1 MLCEKGEAG
10 AGDGHANVQGEA
22 EGRACRATQGPR
34 RGAQAEAQEEGAE
47 LGSSL
52 PAGRSRGLALRGPS
66 SRQAGRMATV
76 SLRFPH
82 LVCSAHPR
90 LSSSKRRSA

>member
-34 RGAQAEAQEEGAE
+34 RGAQAEAQEEGAAATTE
-47 LGSSL
+47 KQQL
-52 PAGRSRGLALRGPS
+52 PIHHS
-66 SRQAGRMATV
+66 
-76 SLRFPH
+76 
-82 LVCSAHPR
+82 
-90 LSSSKRRSA
+90 